1 MAMSVQTSVTDAP
14 LQGYAG
20 MIDTA
25 APHHIATVRS
35 AEASAAIPFGKAV
48 VLDPSTP
55 ATDRDV
61 TLPTTENDLVFGIV
75 VHGQNF
81 SKSWTDGDGNVHGEL
96 SSTGLLP
103 GTIFGVLRK
112 GRILVVA
119 ATAVVALTSRLWVR
133 AVAGVGETL
142 GALEDADDSTDMI
155 DCTGQGQWMTTADIG
170 DLAWLDVDFSAE
182 A

>member
-1 MAMSVQTSVTDAP
+1 MAMSIQTTVSAAP
-14 LQGYAG
+14 AKGYAG
-20 MIDTA
+20 MIDA
-25 APHHIATVRS
+25 ASPHHIAHVRS

-48 VLDPSTP
+48 VLDPSAP

-61 TLPTTENDLVFGIV
+61 TLPTTETDSVYGIV
-75 VHGQNF
+75 VHSQGYSQ
-81 SKSWTDGDGNVHGEL
+81 SWTDSDGNVHGEL
-96 SSTGLLP
+96 NATGLLP

-119 ATAVVALTSRLWVR
+119 ATAVVALASRLWVR

-155 DCTGQGQWMTTADIG
+155 DCTGQGQWMSTANIG
-170 DLAWLDVDFSAE
+170 ELAWLDVDFSAE

>member
-1 MAMSVQTSVTDAP
+1 MTMSVQTTVTAAP
-14 LQGYAG
+14 AIGYAG
-20 MIDTA
+20 MLDTA
-25 APHHIATVRS
+25 YPHALATARS

-48 VLDPSTP
+48 VWDPSTP

-61 TLPTTENDLVFGIV
+61 TLPTTENDSVMGIV
-75 VHGQNF
+75 VHSHNF
-81 SKSWTDGDGNVHGEL
+81 SKSWVDSGGNTHGEL
-96 SSTGLLP
+96 SATGLLP

-119 ATAVVALTSRLWVR
+119 ATATVAGVSKLWVR

-155 DCTGQGQWMTTADIG
+155 DCTTKGTWMTTAGIG
-170 DLAWLDVDFSAE
+170 DLAWLEVDFT
-182 A
+182 